1 MKENEN
7 IIEQNRRDFLKGS
20 SLATLMMLMG
30 GVPIRA
36 EDKPKPEEGNTN
48 FKTTGA
54 PVNCAVIGCGNWGR
68 ELLKELARL
77 PNAPVVAIC
86 DNYEPF
92 LRRSKDAAPKAEL
105 FTDYRKLL
113 EKKEVQGV
121 FVATPSYLHKDIAIA
136 ALKAGKHVYCEAP
149 MATTIEDARAIAQAA
164 QAAIT
169 SHFQVGQP
177 WRSDPERQSLLKFV
191 RTGALGKTAL
201 ARAQS
206 HKKQSW
212 RRTSANPERER
223 ELNWRLH
230 NATSAGLMGEIGLHQ
245 LDMASWFI
253 NAQPISVTGFGAIIQ
268 WNDGRD
274 VPDTIQAVVE
284 YPGGTKWSYDCTLV
298 NSFDAGYEMYYGSDA
313 ALMIRY
319 GSEGA
324 FMFRDNK
331 AWMFKEVDAP
341 LLGWE
346 VYARKDSFYKETGIA
361 LAANATK
368 LKAIGKKA
376 TEDAGLDEESP
387 LHYALENFITN
398 ARVIS
403 NAVDDFAASFDIND
417 KEAKQALAEQ
427 LVETR
432 KVLAADKPC
441 AGYKEGFEAAVTAI
455 KANEAILK
463 GQKITFQKE
472 WFQIS

>member
-1 MKENEN
+1 MKENEK
-7 IIEQNRRDFLKGS
+7 ITEQNRRDFLKGS

-30 GVPIRA
+30 GVAIRA
-36 EDKPKPEEGNTN
+36 EDKPKTEEGGTN
-48 FKTTGA
+48 FKTTAA
-54 PVNCAVIGCGNWGR
+54 PLNCAVIGCGPWGR
-68 ELLKELARL
+68 ELLRELARL

-136 ALKAGKHVYCEAP
+136 ALQAGKHVYCEAP
-149 MATTIEDARAIAQAA
+149 MATTVEDARAIAQAA
-164 QAAIT
+164 KAAVHL
-169 SHFQVGQP
+169 HFQVGQQL
-177 WRSDPERQSLLKFV
+177 RSDPQRHSLLGFV
-191 RTGALGKTAL
+191 RTGSLGRTAL
-201 ARAQS
+201 ARAQW

-212 RRTSANPERER
+212 RRTSPNPERER
-223 ELNWRLH
+223 ELNWRLRST
-230 NATSAGLMGEIGLHQ
+230 TSSGLFGEIGLHQ
-245 LDMASWFI
+245 VDVATWFL
-253 NAQPISVTGFGAIIQ
+253 NAQPLSVTGFGAIVL

-284 YPGGTKWSYDCTLV
+284 YPGGVKWSYDCTLV
-298 NSFDAGYEMYYGSDA
+298 NSFDSEYEMYYGSDA
-313 ALMIRY
+313 ALM
-319 GSEGA
+319 
-324 FMFRDNK
+324 MRDNK

-376 TEDAGLDEESP
+376 TEAADPDEESP
-387 LHYALENFITN
+387 LHYALENFIVHAN
-398 ARVIS
+398 DIS
-403 NAVDDFAASFDIND
+403 SAVADFASTYDVND
-417 KEAKQALAEQ
+417 KEALAEH
-427 LVETR
+427 LTGVR
-432 KVLAADKPC
+432 KILMVDKPC
-441 AGYKEGFEAAVTAI
+441 AGFKDGFEAAVTTI

-463 GQKITFQKE
+463 GQKITFEKE

>member
-1 MKENEN
+1 MKENEQ
-7 IIEQNRRDFLKGS
+7 ISEQNRRDFLKGT

-36 EDKPKPEEGNTN
+36 EDKPKPEEGGTN
-48 FKTTGA
+48 FETTA
-54 PVNCAVIGCGNWGR
+54 KPLNCAVIGCGTWGR

-92 LRRSKDAAPKAEL
+92 LRRSKDAAPKAEA

-136 ALKAGKHVYCEAP
+136 ALQAGKHVYCEAP

-164 QAAIT
+164 KAAVHL
-169 SHFQVGQP
+169 HFQVGQQLH
-177 WRSDPERQSLLKFV
+177 SDPQRHSLLGFV
-191 RTGALGKTAL
+191 RTGALGRTAL
-201 ARAQS
+201 ARAQW
-206 HKKQSW
+206 HKKLSW
-212 RRTSANPERER
+212 RRTSPNPERER
-223 ELNWRLH
+223 ELNWRLR
-230 NATSAGLMGEIGLHQ
+230 NATSSGLIGEIGLHQ
-245 LDMASWFI
+245 VDMASWFI
-253 NAQPISVTGFGAIIQ
+253 NAQPLSVTGFGAIIQ
-268 WNDGRD
+268 WNDGRN

-284 YPGGTKWSYDCTLV
+284 YPGGVKWSYDCTLV
-298 NSFDAGYEMYYGSDA
+298 NSFDAEYEMYYGSDA
-313 ALMIRY
+313 ALMI
-319 GSEGA
+319 
-324 FMFRDNK
+324 RDNK

-376 TEDAGLDEESP
+376 TEEEEEPPP
-387 LHYALENFITN
+387 LHYALENFIIHSGK
-398 ARVIS
+398 IS
-403 NAVDDFAASFDIND
+403 SEVEDFASNFDVSD
-417 KEAKQALAEQ
+417 KEALAEH
-427 LVETR
+427 LAGVR
-432 KVLAADKPC
+432 KILMADKPC
-441 AGYKEGFEAAVTAI
+441 AGFKDGFEAAVTTI

-463 GQKITFQKE
+463 GQKITFEKD